1 VSSLGPPSE
10 PPAGRRRLA
19 RRFRSQ
25 ADACE
30 GLGSPLYARLMR
42 HAADDVVRGGVI
54 ARVCAGYEQHPVEW
68 LLALRVFAAVHR
80 LVLGGRAPEL
90 ARHYPS
96 ARVGGV
102 RPDPDAAWPAF
113 RGAVETYAAEI
124 RADLHRP
131 PQTNEVGRS
140 APLVG
145 GLLRLVEQVGG
156 LPVRLYE
163 IGASAGL
170 NLRADHF
177 RFEFP
182 DGTAW
187 GPAGSP
193 VVLRNPWRGPRPP
206 LDARV
211 RLVERQ
217 GCDPAPVDPTT
228 PEGWRWLAGWVWPD
242 DVIRLGRLSAA
253 VEVARRVPAP
263 VVTALAGDYLAGVA
277 PRAGHLT
284 VVWHSVVWQYLDG
297 TERAAVTA
305 HLERA
310 GRAAHHQA
318 PFAHL
323 SMEPRTAPDGSTEFA
338 VSARLWPGGGQ
349 RVLGSA
355 AAHGVPVTWR
365 A

>member
-1 VSSLGPPSE
+1 MSDRE
-10 PPAGRRRLA
+10 RLA
-19 RRFRSQ
+19 QHFRNQ
-25 ADACE
+25 AGHCAR
-30 GLGSPLYARLMR
+30 LGSPLYAGLMAR
-42 HAADDVVRGGVI
+42 AADDAAAGGVV
-54 ARVCAGYEQHPVEW
+54 ARSCAGHEREADERA
-68 LLALRVFAAVHR
+68 LALRVFGAVHR
-80 LVLGGRAPEL
+80 LVLAGRAPEL

-96 ARVGGV
+96 ARVAGV

-187 GPAGSP
+187 GQAGSP
-193 VVLRNPWRGPRPP
+193 VVLRDPWRGPRPP

-242 DVIRLGRLSAA
+242 DVIRLERLSAA

-263 VVTALAGDYLAGVA
+263 VVPALAGDYLAGVT

-284 VVWHSVVWQYLDG
+284 VVWHSVVWQYLDE

-323 SMEPRTAPDGSTEFA
+323 SMEPRTGPDGSTEFA

-355 AAHGVPVTWR
+355 AAHGIPVTWR
-365 A
+365 S